1 MQDVVRILDHVK
13 ASPKDSGVLK
23 LIVLRL
29 PDEQR
34 QTPPRAT
41 LSVEHG
47 VTGDRWS
54 LKTSPDPLM
63 QVSVMNSRFLEV
75 IAGEVER
82 MNLAG
87 DNLIVDLDLHIDN
100 LPTGTRLRI
109 GQALLEVTD
118 SPHTGCKK
126 FQQRYG
132 KDALDITNTP
142 EGSAMRLRGLL
153 ARVIEGGEVHVG
165 DPVTKEAPR
174 P

>member
-1 MQDVVRILDHVK
+1 MQDIAHILDHVK
-13 ASPKDSGVLK
+13 ASPKDGGVLK

-41 LSVEHG
+41 LSAEHG

-54 LKTSPDPLM
+54 LKTNPDPLV

-75 IAGEVER
+75 IAGETER

-87 DNLIVDLDLHIDN
+87 DNLIIDLDLHIDN

-126 FQQRYG
+126 FQRRYG

-153 ARVIEGGEVHVG
+153 ARVIRGGEVQVG
-165 DPVTKEAPR
+165 DTIHKEPPHA
-174 P
+174 